1 MGSVATLTPGLEP
14 LCRIITPI
22 GMLGYGFD
30 ESDIK
35 DALEYSL
42 ISKIPTAIILDS
54 GSTDSGPMKLAL
66 GTMTCPRASYERD
79 LRKLVAI
86 VTKYR
91 LPVLIGSAGG
101 DGSNDHVRELVDI
114 IKEIM
119 ASSTNSAAQLKVL
132 AIYSEI
138 DGSTVLERLRTG
150 NVSGCGPCVPPLTAD
165 DIEATKTIV
174 GQMGPEPYVRAMSAH
189 PDFDIII
196 GGRAYDPAPYVA
208 FCAYHAFDQSCRP
221 VLSLDSHI
229 LGGFTH
235 MGKIMECGGLCAT
248 PKSPSSQATIYRDG
262 TFDVRPLL
270 PGAVCTPTT
279 VAAHTLYE
287 KSRPDQLHGP
297 GGYID
302 LSSSS
307 YSPLSD
313 NCSVRVNG
321 TTFHSSKRD
330 GGCYT
335 VKLEGAKVIGYRTM
349 FMGSFVDP
357 TLISQ
362 LYPLLDRIKAYVA
375 KQHEHIT
382 EKWELGF
389 HVYGYDEANKAVHAK
404 NVFLVAEALAETQAT
419 ATSIASTARVGCV
432 HGPYKGQKATSGNF
446 GFGLGGK
453 GEIETGLCAE
463 FSVYHLMNL
472 EDEEEDAT
480 EIHSGDESKHKGLF
494 SFEGLL
500 VGTGERVQ
508 RRPQDADTTFQL
520 EDANLYPAPVNALP
534 EIVEPKPFPQTIGEA
549 AKVIRSKNAGP
560 YEITFDIIFN
570 DKETYDRVKNS
581 GLLRPE
587 LIAEL
592 YDLSVDNIV
601 YCGFFDQALAFK
613 ATIPRMRDG
622 QPAISGGF
630 MEDDVHGSQ
639 KYLPLMN
646 LKLSDK

>member
-1 MGSVATLTPGLEP
+1 MGSVATLATGLEP

-54 GSTDSGPMKLAL
+54 VSTDSGPMKLAS
-66 GTMTCPRASYERD
+66 GTMTCPRSSYERD
-79 LRKLVAI
+79 LRKLVNM

-101 DGSNDHVRELVDI
+101 DGSNEHVRELVNI

-119 ASSTNSAAQLKVL
+119 ASSTSDAAQLKVL
-132 AIYSEI
+132 AIYSGI
-138 DGSTVLERLRTG
+138 DGGTVLERLRTG
-150 NVSGCGPCVPPLTAD
+150 NVSDCGPC
-165 DIEATKTIV
+165 ATKTIV

-208 FCAYHAFDQSCRP
+208 FCAYQAFDQSHRP
-221 VLSLDSHI
+221 VLSLDSHV

-248 PKSPSSQATIYRDG
+248 PKSPSTQATFYRNG

-270 PGAVCTPTT
+270 PGALCTATS

-287 KSRPDQLHGP
+287 KARPDQLHGP
-297 GGYID
+297 GGYIH
-302 LSSSS
+302 LSSST

-313 NCSVRVNG
+313 NRSVRVSG
-321 TTFHSSKRD
+321 TAFRSSKK
-330 GGCYT
+330 GGSCYA
-335 VKLEGAKVIGYRTM
+335 VKLEGAKVIGYRTI
-349 FMGSFVDP
+349 FTGSFVDP
-357 TLISQ
+357 ILISQ
-362 LYPLLDRIKAYVA
+362 LHPLLDRIKGYVA

-382 EKWELGF
+382 EKWKLGF
-389 HVYGYDEANKAVHAK
+389 HEYGYDEANKAVHAK

-432 HGPYKGQKATSGNF
+432 HGPHKGQKATSGSF

-480 EIHSGDESKHKGLF
+480 EILDGDQSKQKKLF
-494 SFEGLL
+494 SFEALL
-500 VGTGERVQ
+500 VGMGERV
-508 RRPQDADTTFQL
+508 RSTHQDAEITDHL
-520 EDANLYPAPVNALP
+520 EDAILYPTPANAVP
-534 EIVEPKPFPQTIGEA
+534 EIVHPTPFPQTIGEA

-570 DKETYDRVKNS
+570 DKETYDKVKDS
-581 GLLRPE
+581 GLLRPD
-587 LIAEL
+587 LISKL
-592 YDLSVDNIV
+592 YHRSVENIV
-601 YCGFFDQALAFK
+601 YCGFFDQASAFK
-613 ATIPRMRDG
+613 ATIPRMRNG
-622 QPAISGGF
+622 QPAVSGGF
-630 MEDDVHGSQ
+630 MENDVHGSQ

-646 LKLSDK
+646 LKLRGK

>member
-1 MGSVATLTPGLEP
+1 YFDKMGSVATLTPGLEP

-42 ISKIPTAIILDS
+42 ISKTPTAIILDS

-101 DGSNDHVRELVDI
+101 DGSNSHVKELVDI

-150 NVSGCGPCVPPLTAD
+150 NVSGCGP
-165 DIEATKTIV
+165 
-174 GQMGPEPYVRAMSAH
+174 Y
-189 PDFDIII
+189 FDIII

-208 FCAYHAFDQSCRP
+208 FCAYHAFNQSHRP

-302 LSSSS
+302 LSSST

-362 LYPLLDRIKAYVA
+362 LHPLLDRIKAYVA
-375 KQHEHIT
+375 KQHEHVT

-389 HVYGYDEANKAVHAK
+389 HIYGYDEANKAVHAK

-419 ATSIASTARVGCV
+419 ATSIASAARVGCV

-463 FSVYHLMNL
+463 FSIYHLMNL
-472 EDEEEDAT
+472 EDDEEDAT
-480 EIHSGDESKHKGLF
+480 EILDGDQSKQKSLF
-494 SFEGLL
+494 SFEAQL
-500 VGTGERVQ
+500 VGTGERLC
-508 RRPQDADTTFQL
+508 RRYQDADTTFQL
-520 EDANLYPAPVNALP
+520 EDANLYPTPANAVP
-534 EIVEPKPFPQTIGEA
+534 EIVEPTPFPQTIGEA

-587 LIAEL
+587 LIAEI

-613 ATIPRMRDG
+613 ATIPRMRNG
-622 QPAISGGF
+622 RPAVSGGF

-646 LKLSDK
+646 LKLGGK

>member
-1 MGSVATLTPGLEP
+1 MGSITTHAPGLEP

-30 ESDIK
+30 ESDIT

-79 LRKLVAI
+79 LRKLVNI

-91 LPVLIGSAGG
+91 LP
-101 DGSNDHVRELVDI
+101 
-114 IKEIM
+114 
-119 ASSTNSAAQLKVL
+119 LKVL
-132 AIYSEI
+132 AIYSDI

-150 NVSGCGPCVPPLTAD
+150 NVSGCGPCVPPLTTED
-165 DIEATKTIV
+165 VEATKTIV

-189 PDFDIII
+189 PDFDIIV

-208 FCAYHAFDQSCRP
+208 FSAYHAFDQSYRS
-221 VLSLDSHI
+221 VLSLDSHV

-248 PKSPSSQATIYRDG
+248 PKSPSSQATVYRDG

-270 PGAVCTPTT
+270 PGAVCTPTS

-302 LSSSS
+302 LSSST

-313 NCSVRVNG
+313 NCSVRVSG
-321 TTFHSSKRD
+321 TTFHSSKR
-330 GGCYT
+330 GGNCYT
-335 VKLEGAKVIGYRTM
+335 VKLEGAKVIGYRTI

-357 TLISQ
+357 ILISQ
-362 LYPLLDRIKAYVA
+362 LHPLLDRIKEYVA
-375 KQHEHIT
+375 KQHAHIT

-480 EIHSGDESKHKGLF
+480 EILDGDQSKLKTLF
-494 SFEGLL
+494 SFEALL
-500 VGTGERVQ
+500 VGTGERL
-508 RRPQDADTTFQL
+508 RRRHQDADTIDQP
-520 EDANLYPAPVNALP
+520 DPINLYPTPASAAP
-534 EIVEPKPFPQTIGEA
+534 EIAYPADIPRTIGEA

-570 DKETYDRVKNS
+570 DKETYYRVKNS

-592 YDLSVDNIV
+592 YDLSVEKIV
-601 YCGFFDQALAFK
+601 YCGFFDQAIAFK
-613 ATIPRMRDG
+613 ATIPRMRNG
-622 QPAISGGF
+622 KPAVSGGF

-646 LKLSDK
+646 LKLGGI

>member
-42 ISKIPTAIILDS
+42 ISKTPTAIILDS

-101 DGSNDHVRELVDI
+101 DGSNSHVKELVDI

-150 NVSGCGPCVPPLTAD
+150 NVSGCGP
-165 DIEATKTIV
+165 
-174 GQMGPEPYVRAMSAH
+174 Y
-189 PDFDIII
+189 FDIII

-302 LSSSS
+302 LSSST

-362 LYPLLDRIKAYVA
+362 LHPLLDRIKAYVT
-375 KQHEHIT
+375 KQHAHIT

-389 HVYGYDEANKAVHAK
+389 HIYGYDEANKAVHAK

-472 EDEEEDAT
+472 EDGEEDAT
-480 EIHSGDESKHKGLF
+480 QILDGEQSKQKKLF
-494 SFEGLL
+494 SFEALL
-500 VGTGERVQ
+500 VGTGERV
-508 RRPQDADTTFQL
+508 RRRHHDADITFQL
-520 EDANLYPAPVNALP
+520 EDANLYPTPVNAVP
-534 EIVEPKPFPQTIGEA
+534 EIIEPTPFPQTIGEA

-587 LIAEL
+587 LIAEI

-613 ATIPRMRDG
+613 ATIPRMRNG
-622 QPAISGGF
+622 RPAVSGGF

-646 LKLSDK
+646 LKLGGK